1 MTRELAGEP
10 RHLQANEELG
20 VKVLLRQANQ
30 GPDEEVSGVWAGGI
44 LLRKSVNRESTRW
57 QREAEK
63 EAYGRE
69 SAEERYRLETDYEAL
84 GFLGRSLHH

>member
-1 MTRELAGEP
+1 MSAGCRYGWQMRHVTRALAGEP

-44 LLRKSVNRESTRW
+44 LLRKSVN
-57 QREAEK
+57 
-63 EAYGRE
+63 
-69 SAEERYRLETDYEAL
+69 
-84 GFLGRSLHH
+84 